1 MKTHLKEMVFEK
13 AERDD
18 DDDDDDHGTNIRE
31 VYHLQKDFDNWIINW
46 LTDTASL
53 QSFYCPMN
61 VT

>member
-1 MKTHLKEMVFEK
+1 MVFEK

-18 DDDDDDHGTNIRE
+18 DDDDDDHRTNIRE
-31 VYHLQKDFDNWIINW
+31 VYYLQKDIDNWIINW

-53 QSFYCPMN
+53 SFYCPLN